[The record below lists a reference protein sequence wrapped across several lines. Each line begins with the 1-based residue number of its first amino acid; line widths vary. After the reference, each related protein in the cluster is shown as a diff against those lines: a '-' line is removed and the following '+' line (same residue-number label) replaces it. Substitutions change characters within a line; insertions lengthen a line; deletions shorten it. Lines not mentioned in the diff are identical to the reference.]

1 MKRMNVVI
9 DREALEQARRLTG
22 KKNYSETINHLVA
35 QAVRQEKLM
44 KAIDAIAADP
54 DFWAPDYIEEQAPDV
69 AEYLR
74 QQERKRRPAA
84 STVRAP
90 IHKVARRGSR

>member
-9 DREALEQARRLTG
+9 DREALELARRLTG

-54 DFWAPDYIEEQAPDV
+54 DFWSPDYIEEQAPDV

-74 QQERKRRPAA
+74 QQKRKRRPAA

-90 IHKVARRGSR
+90 IRKVAGRGSR